1 MQENARHN
9 VYEDEIDLKELFLTI
24 WKKKIFIVVFTAI
37 ITILAIIYVS
47 FKTQIYEVKSV
58 IKIGHIK
65 NSLSEYSS
73 TNTLLE
79 PSAIL
84 EQKLKLIYGVD
95 DPRRYEF
102 IEDGVVSKIS
112 TIKNVE
118 NFIEIT
124 TEAYSNEKAL
134 EKNKEVLDF
143 IQNEYKYKI
152 DEFVQKTDIKIK
164 DIESKIKYAKEVK
177 RVDLEQNIE
186 KINTQMLPRIEKE
199 IELLKSVELVSLEKK
214 LEFNREKLKEYEA
227 EVARISKQKSGD
239 NSQNMLMAV
248 QLLNTQNLSLSVQN
262 SIENLIREKENLINI
277 KLVDLEKTKEN
288 IIKETLRKAKVELEI
303 NFLKELDDLNDSL
316 ELEKLKLTNDSF
328 RNSELVSDYIVNDF
342 PVKPKKSLT
351 IAVAFVTGFILS
363 IFLVFFMQFIGNI
376 RKDIKQ

>member
-248 QLLNTQNLSLSVQN
+248 QLLNTQNLILSVQN

-288 IIKETLRKAKVELEI
+288 IINETLRKAKVELEI

>member
-9 VYEDEIDLKELFLTI
+9 VYEDEIDLRELFLTI

-65 NSLSEYSS
+65 NSLSEYSW

-84 EQKLKLIYGVD
+84 EQKLKLIYSVD

-248 QLLNTQNLSLSVQN
+248 QLLNTQNLILSVQN

-288 IIKETLRKAKVELEI
+288 IINETLRKARVELEI

>member
-134 EKNKEVLDF
+134 EKNKEVLNF
-143 IQNEYKYKI
+143 IQNEYKFKI
-152 DEFVQKTDIKIK
+152 DEFIQKTNIKIK

>member
-152 DEFVQKTDIKIK
+152 DEFVQKTDIK
-164 DIESKIKYAKEVK
+164 
-177 RVDLEQNIE
+177 
-186 KINTQMLPRIEKE
+186 
-199 IELLKSVELVSLEKK
+199 
-214 LEFNREKLKEYEA
+214 
-227 EVARISKQKSGD
+227 
-239 NSQNMLMAV
+239 
-248 QLLNTQNLSLSVQN
+248 
-262 SIENLIREKENLINI
+262 
-277 KLVDLEKTKEN
+277 
-288 IIKETLRKAKVELEI
+288 
-303 NFLKELDDLNDSL
+303 
-316 ELEKLKLTNDSF
+316 
-328 RNSELVSDYIVNDF
+328 
-342 PVKPKKSLT
+342 
-351 IAVAFVTGFILS
+351 
-363 IFLVFFMQFIGNI
+363 
-376 RKDIKQ
+376 

>member
-248 QLLNTQNLSLSVQN
+248 QLLNTQNLILSVQN

-288 IIKETLRKAKVELEI
+288 IINETLRKARVELEI

>member
-1 MQENARHN
+1 M
-9 VYEDEIDLKELFLTI
+9 
-24 WKKKIFIVVFTAI
+24 
-37 ITILAIIYVS
+37 
-47 FKTQIYEVKSV
+47 
-58 IKIGHIK
+58 
-65 NSLSEYSS
+65 
-73 TNTLLE
+73 
-79 PSAIL
+79 

-239 NSQNMLMAV
+239 NSQNTLMAV

>member
-248 QLLNTQNLSLSVQN
+248 QLLNTQNLILSVQN
-262 SIENLIREKENLINI
+262 SIENLIIEKENLINI

>member
-248 QLLNTQNLSLSVQN
+248 QLLNTQNLILSVQN

-288 IIKETLRKAKVELEI
+288 IINETLRKAKVELEI

-316 ELEKLKLTNDSF
+316 DLEKLKLTNDSF

>member
-248 QLLNTQNLSLSVQN
+248 QLLNTQNLILSVQN

-316 ELEKLKLTNDSF
+316 DLEKLKLTNDSF

>member
-248 QLLNTQNLSLSVQN
+248 QLLNTQNLILSVQN